1 MTDIFERLKSVNGPL
16 EQYRQK
22 AEGYFISPNWRER

>member
-1 MTDIFERLKSVNGPL
+1 MTDIFERLKSVSGPL

-22 AEGYFISPNWRER
+22 ADGYISFPELD